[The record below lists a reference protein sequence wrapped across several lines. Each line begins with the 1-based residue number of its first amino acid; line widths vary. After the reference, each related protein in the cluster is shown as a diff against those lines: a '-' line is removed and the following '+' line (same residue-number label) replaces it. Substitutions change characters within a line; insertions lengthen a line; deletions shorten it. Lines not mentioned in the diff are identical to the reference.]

1 MKSFKNIFLY
11 GSLLLFL
18 MLSACNSMQKPS
30 EKAPDTLDA
39 AQAQSENGSDPAKAD
54 VPATL
59 PVQYQTPSY
68 LVGQDSK
75 EELSKGEEVGMKVGA
90 TIKSTRGPQ
99 PLWDIMKRLAAI
111 KNMNISWASDVDQK
125 VLVDVDI
132 NAGDDYNESLAN
144 LLRQVDYF
152 HEIEGNTIVVKYKE
166 TRQFHIAMPFTK
178 QKYKTGTGGN
188 VLGSQEDSNNI
199 DGTIELKSDDNEFDV
214 WKSIEANINSILDVW
229 TTEAVTQTSETE
241 KKEGAPP
248 TTTAGEPGGGDKKTE
263 KVVAEATRRL
273 SGNKNIYIIDKPV
286 GMITVTAPRPI
297 LERIDLYFKSL
308 KKELYRQIS
317 IEAKIIEVRLTDN
330 SSIGINWGEV
340 LKNFSVD
347 GAIAFGSN
355 ALGGQVYPYIFANEA
370 GTNGV
375 EELDMNGDGVAD
387 SHQKIQ
393 DPTRF
398 VSKVSINPQN
408 FTVFLNALK
417 EQGDTTV
424 LSNPKIS
431 VMNGQPAMITVG
443 RNVTYIDNI
452 ESDLDSDSGVITYT
466 VNTER
471 ILSGIGMALTATV
484 LDGDEIILNLVP
496 VTSELLEPIEYK
508 DIGSLGATVG
518 LPIVNVREMSTT
530 VRVKNG
536 EMLVIGGLISDTK
549 DTQGAFAPVVGSIPL
564 IKYLFGYEEKV
575 SQKRE
580 LIILL
585 KPVII

>member
-1 MKSFKNIFLY
+1 MKSLKNMFFY
-11 GSLLLFL
+11 GSLLLLL
-18 MLSACNSMQKPS
+18 MLSACSSLQQSKD
-30 EKAPDTLDA
+30 KAPDKQDA
-39 AQAQSENGSDPAKAD
+39 GAMQTENPLDPAAATATA
-54 VPATL
+54 PPTL

-68 LVGQDSK
+68 LVGQESK
-75 EELSKGEEVGMKVGA
+75 DELSKSEEVGMKVGA

-132 NAGDDYNESLAN
+132 NAGDDYNEAVAN

-152 HEIEGNTIVVKYKE
+152 HELEGNTIVIKYKE
-166 TRQFHIAMPFTK
+166 TRQFQIAMPFTK
-178 QKYKTGTGGN
+178 QNYKTGTGGN
-188 VLGSQEDSNNI
+188 VLGSQEESNNI
-199 DGTIELKSDDNEFDV
+199 DGTIELKSSDNEFDV

-229 TTEAVTQTSETE
+229 TTEAVTQTIETE
-241 KKEGAPP
+241 KVEGQAAAQPQN
-248 TTTAGEPGGGDKKTE
+248 AGGDNKSE

-273 SGNKNIYIIDKPV
+273 SGNKNIYIIDKPI
-286 GMITVTAPRPI
+286 GLITVTAPRPI
-297 LERIDLYFKSL
+297 LDRLDVYFKSL
-308 KKELYRQIS
+308 KKELYKQIN

-330 SSIGINWGEV
+330 SSIGINWSEV

-347 GAIAFGSN
+347 GAIEFGSK
-355 ALGGQVYPYIFANEA
+355 ALGGQVYPFVFANED

-375 EELDMNGDGVAD
+375 WDDGTN
-387 SHQKIQ
+387 HGKIQ

-431 VMNGQPAMITVG
+431 VMNGQPALITVG

-452 ESDLDSDSGVITYT
+452 ESDLDSESGIITYT

-484 LDGDEIILNLVP
+484 LDDNEVILNLVP
-496 VTSELLEPIEYK
+496 VTSELLEPIEYR
-508 DIGSLGATVG
+508 DVGTLGATVG
-518 LPIVNVREMSTT
+518 LPIINVREMSTT
-530 VRVKNG
+530 VKVKNG
-536 EMLVIGGLISDTK
+536 EMLVIGGLISDVK
-549 DTQGAFAPVVGSIPL
+549 DTQGEFAPVVGNIPL
-564 IKYLFGYEEKV
+564 VKYLFGYEEKV
-575 SQKRE
+575 NQKRE

-585 KPVII
+585 KPSII

>member
-1 MKSFKNIFLY
+1 MKSYKNIFLY
-11 GSLLLFL
+11 GSLLLIL
-18 MLSACNSMQKPS
+18 MLSACSSMQKSS
-30 EKAPDTLDA
+30 EKAPDSLDA
-39 AQAQSENGSDPAKAD
+39 AMQTENAPSAVKPAG
-54 VPATL
+54 PTTL

-68 LVGQDSK
+68 QVGQDSK
-75 EELSKGEEVGMKVGA
+75 EELSKIEDVGMKVGA

-111 KNMNISWASDVDQK
+111 KNMNISWASDVEQK
-125 VLVDVDI
+125 LLVDVDI
-132 NAGDDYNESLAN
+132 NAGDDYNEALTN

-152 HEIEGNTIVVKYKE
+152 HEIKGNTIVVKYKE
-166 TRQFHIAMPFTK
+166 TRQFQIAMPFVK

-188 VLGSQEDSNNI
+188 LLGSKDVSNNV

-214 WKSIEANINSILDVW
+214 WKSIEENINSILDVW
-229 TTEAVTQTSETE
+229 TTEEVTQASDNNSKEIGTTPADKSGE
-241 KKEGAPP
+241 KSQ
-248 TTTAGEPGGGDKKTE
+248 
-263 KVVAEATRRL
+263 KVVSLATRKR
-273 SGNKNIYIIDKPV
+273 SGNKNLYIIDKPV

-297 LERIDLYFKSL
+297 LESIDTYFKNL

-317 IEAKIIEVRLTDN
+317 IEAKIIEVQLTDN
-330 SSIGINWGEV
+330 SSIGINWSQV

-347 GAIAFGSN
+347 GAIQFGSN
-355 ALGGQVYPYIFANEA
+355 ALGGQIYPYIFANEE

-375 EELDMNGDGVAD
+375 WNNATDGT
-387 SHQKIQ
+387 HGKIS

-398 VSKVSINPQN
+398 VSKVAINSQN
-408 FTVFLNALK
+408 FGVFLNALK

-431 VMNGQPAMITVG
+431 VMNGQPALITVG

-452 ESDLDSDSGVITYT
+452 ESELDSDTGIVTYT

-484 LDGDEIILNLVP
+484 LDKNEIILNLVP
-496 VTSELLEPIEYK
+496 VTSELEEPIEYK
-508 DIGSLGATVG
+508 AVGTLGATVG

-536 EMLVIGGLISDTK
+536 EMLVIGGLISDVK
-549 DTQGAFAPVVGSIPL
+549 DTQGEFAPVLGSIPL
-564 IKYLFGYEEKV
+564 VKYLFGYEEKV
-575 SQKRE
+575 SKKRE

-585 KPVII
+585 KPIIM

>member
-1 MKSFKNIFLY
+1 MKSLKNMFFY
-11 GSLLLFL
+11 SSLLLLL
-18 MLSACNSMQKPS
+18 MLSACSSLQQSKD
-30 EKAPDTLDA
+30 KAPDKQDASALQTENPLDPTA
-39 AQAQSENGSDPAKAD
+39 AKATA
-54 VPATL
+54 PPTL

-68 LVGQDSK
+68 LVGQESK
-75 EELSKGEEVGMKVGA
+75 EELSKSEEVGMKVGA

-132 NAGDDYNESLAN
+132 NAGDDYNEAVAN

-152 HEIEGNTIVVKYKE
+152 HELEGNTIVIKYKE
-166 TRQFHIAMPFTK
+166 TRQFQIAMPFTK
-178 QKYKTGTGGN
+178 QNYKTGTGGN
-188 VLGSQEDSNNI
+188 VLGSQEESNNI
-199 DGTIELKSDDNEFDV
+199 DGTIELKSSDNEFDV

-229 TTEAVTQTSETE
+229 TTEAVTQTVETE
-241 KKEGAPP
+241 KVEGQAATQPQN
-248 TTTAGEPGGGDKKTE
+248 AGGDNKSE

-273 SGNKNIYIIDKPV
+273 SGNKNIYIIDKPI
-286 GMITVTAPRPI
+286 GLITVTAPRPI
-297 LERIDLYFKSL
+297 LDRLDVYFKSL
-308 KKELYRQIS
+308 KKELYKQIN

-330 SSIGINWGEV
+330 SSIGINWSEV

-347 GAIAFGSN
+347 GAIEFGSK
-355 ALGGQVYPYIFANEA
+355 ALGGQVYPFVFANED

-375 EELDMNGDGVAD
+375 WDDGTN
-387 SHQKIQ
+387 HGKIQ

-431 VMNGQPAMITVG
+431 VMNGQPALITVG

-452 ESDLDSDSGVITYT
+452 ESDLDSESGIITYT

-484 LDGDEIILNLVP
+484 LDDNEVILNLVP
-496 VTSELLEPIEYK
+496 VTSELLEPIEYR
-508 DIGSLGATVG
+508 DVGTLGATVG
-518 LPIVNVREMSTT
+518 LPIINVREMSTT
-530 VRVKNG
+530 VKVKNG
-536 EMLVIGGLISDTK
+536 EMLVIGGLISDVK
-549 DTQGAFAPVVGSIPL
+549 DTQGEFAPVVGNIPL
-564 IKYLFGYEEKV
+564 VKYLFGYEEKV
-575 SQKRE
+575 HQKRE

-585 KPVII
+585 KPSII

>member
-1 MKSFKNIFLY
+1 MKSYKNIFLY

-18 MLSACNSMQKPS
+18 MLSACSSVQKS
-30 EKAPDTLDA
+30 SDKAPGSLDA
-39 AQAQSENGSDPAKAD
+39 AMQTENAPSAVKPAE
-54 VPATL
+54 PTTL

-68 LVGQDSK
+68 QVGQDSK
-75 EELSKGEEVGMKVGA
+75 EELSKNEDVGMKVGA

-125 VLVDVDI
+125 LLVDVDI
-132 NAGDDYNESLAN
+132 NSGDDYNEALTN
-144 LLRQVDYF
+144 LLRQVDYY
-152 HEIEGNTIVVKYKE
+152 HEIKGNTIVVKYKE
-166 TRQFHIAMPFTK
+166 TRQFHIAMPFVK
-178 QKYKTGTGGN
+178 QKYKTGVGGN
-188 VLGSQEDSNNI
+188 VLGSNDTSNNV

-214 WKSIEANINSILDVW
+214 WKSIEDNINAILDVW
-229 TTEAVTQTSETE
+229 TTEAITLTDEIKKVDTAQKSYKTVDSAENTQ
-241 KKEGAPP
+241 
-248 TTTAGEPGGGDKKTE
+248 
-263 KVVAEATRRL
+263 KVVVSEATRRR
-273 SGNKNIYIIDKPV
+273 SGNKNLYIIDKPV

-297 LERIDLYFKSL
+297 LERLDGYFNSL
-308 KKELYRQIS
+308 KMELYKQIS
-317 IEAKIIEVRLTDN
+317 IEAKIIEVQLTDN
-330 SSIGINWGEV
+330 SSIGINWSQV

-347 GAIAFGSN
+347 GAIQFGSN
-355 ALGGQVYPYIFANEA
+355 ALGGQIYPFIFADEA

-375 EELDMNGDGVAD
+375 QDNGDGT
-387 SHQKIQ
+387 HQKIQ

-398 VSKVSINPQN
+398 VSKVSINSQN
-408 FTVFLNALK
+408 FGVFLNALK
-417 EQGDTTV
+417 EQGNTTV

-431 VMNGQPAMITVG
+431 VMNGQPALITVG

-452 ESDLDSDSGVITYT
+452 ESQLDSETGIITYT

-484 LDGDEIILNLVP
+484 LDKNEIILNLVP
-496 VTSELLEPIEYK
+496 VTSELEEPIEYR
-508 DIGSLGATVG
+508 DVGTLGATVG

-536 EMLVIGGLISDTK
+536 EMLVIGGLISDVK
-549 DTQGAFAPVVGSIPL
+549 DTQGEFAPVLGSIPL
-564 IKYLFGYEEKV
+564 VKYLFGHEEKT

-585 KPVII
+585 KPIIM